1 MTQAS
6 GNGVVKI
13 IAGAAFALILILV
26 GYFIYQKTSTPD
38 AAEAPVPLAQA
49 GNDAGHLEAP
59 PETPSAQVFAD
70 SAPKFDLVRV
80 EADGEAVIAG
90 IAAAGKQVRII
101 LDAQEIGQAT
111 ADAQGRFVAMLSLPV
126 SRDAQVLS
134 LSVDGDEEQV
144 FSQEQVILTP
154 SMSVE
159 PEPVD
164 VAAVAPNKTDA
175 LPQVKVNPVA
185 EETVS
190 SKQAEPEPPASSDR
204 QETADTETSAIKT
217 ATALVEKPEQQAPKI
232 ASDGL
237 AKTSEAP
244 VIVATTPINIP
255 KEPSLKI
262 EQPVIPKVAPT
273 VLLASKDGV
282 KVLQASGSAPVISNV
297 VVDAISYDALGDVQL
312 TGRGSDTGF
321 VRVYLDNTPIQTAV
335 IDQDGAWR
343 LNLPDVNA
351 GVYVLRV
358 DQINAA
364 GAVTSRI
371 QTPFKREEAEILQ
384 NTQNHTAPV
393 VSVTVQPGATLW
405 AIAREKYGEGVMYTR
420 VFEANRDRIRN
431 PDLIY
436 PGQVFEVPQ
445 GQ

>member
-13 IAGAAFALILILV
+13 VAGAGFALILILV
-26 GYFIYQKTSTPD
+26 GYFIYEKTSTSD
-38 AAEAPVPLAQA
+38 ASVPLAQA
-49 GNDAGHLEAP
+49 ENDAEHLEAP
-59 PETPSAQVFAD
+59 PKTPSAQVFAGA
-70 SAPKFDLVRV
+70 APKFDLVRV

-101 LDAQEIGQAT
+101 LDGQEVGQAT

-134 LSVDGDEEQV
+134 LSIDGDAEQI
-144 FSQEQVILTP
+144 SSEEQVILTP
-154 SMSVE
+154 AAPVD
-159 PEPVD
+159 PEQVQVAAAAPDD
-164 VAAVAPNKTDA
+164 VAAVPMVQGNPEDNIKAEQETQAQTQAQPVKADEPEQPTPQGATDVA
-175 LPQVKVNPVA
+175 VVDNPVDA
-185 EETVS
+185 
-190 SKQAEPEPPASSDR
+190 
-204 QETADTETSAIKT
+204 
-217 ATALVEKPEQQAPKI
+217 
-232 ASDGL
+232 
-237 AKTSEAP
+237 
-244 VIVATTPINIP
+244 P
-255 KEPSLKI
+255 KEPSPKI

-282 KVLQASGSAPVISNV
+282 KVLQASGSAPAISNV

-312 TGRGSDTGF
+312 TGRGSDAGF

-364 GAVTSRI
+364 GAVTSRT

-393 VSVTVQPGATLW
+393 VSITVQPGATLW
-405 AIAREKYGEGVMYTR
+405 AIAREKYGDGVMYTR

-436 PGQVFEVPQ
+436 PGQVFSVPE